1 MFSIIDRYIIKKYL
15 TTFVFTMAIFTVV
28 MVIFDISERL
38 DDFLKYNAP
47 MDKII
52 FEYYAGFIPF
62 YLNFLCPL
70 INFIAVI
77 FFTSKMADQTEIVPI
92 LSAGYSFNR
101 LLRPY
106 AFSATLIFAIS
117 FIFNLYIIPKTNKIK
132 IDFENIYV
140 KPLKDNTK
148 VSTHMQID
156 KNSYVYIDN
165 FDNNMKVG
173 YKFVLEKFKG
183 DTLLEKLIAER
194 ITWDSV
200 TTKWKIQDYS
210 NRIIN
215 GLHERMEKGV
225 SKDTTLDMKPADFEL
240 YDNIFTAMDTKDL
253 NERIHKEE
261 IRGTGMMTDL
271 KLEKYKRYVYPF
283 SAFVLTL
290 MGVALSSK
298 KVRGGIGL
306 SLGIGIGL
314 SFTYIVFIQFAN
326 MFSLKGGLPP
336 LIAVLIPNVTFLII
350 AIYLAI
356 KAPK

>member
-1 MFSIIDRYIIKKYL
+1 MLSLIDRYIIKKYL

-28 MVIFDISERL
+28 MVVFDVSERL
-38 DDFLKYNAP
+38 DDFLKYKAP
-47 MDKII
+47 LDKII

-106 AFSATLIFAIS
+106 MIAATLIFAVS
-117 FIFNLYIIPKTNKIK
+117 LVFNIFIIPHTNKMK
-132 IDFENIYV
+132 VDFENIYV
-140 KPLKDNTK
+140 KPLKDNSR
-148 VSTHMQID
+148 VSTHMQLD

-165 FDNNMKVG
+165 FDNTTKTG
-173 YKFVLEKFKG
+173 YGFVLEIFKG
-183 DTLLEKLIAER
+183 DTLREKMMADR

-200 TTKWKIQDYS
+200 ATKWKIEGYT
-210 NRIIN
+210 NRVIN
-215 GLHERMEKGV
+215 GLHERMDKGAV
-225 SKDTTLDMKPADFEL
+225 KDTTLDMKPSDFEL
-240 YDNIFTAMDTKDL
+240 RDNMFTAMDTREL
-253 NERIHKEE
+253 NTRIRKEE
-261 IRGTGMMTDL
+261 IRGTGVMTDL
-271 KLEKYKRYVYPF
+271 LLEKYKRYIYPF

-326 MFSLKGGLPP
+326 MFSLKGGLPS
-336 LIAVLIPNVTFLII
+336 LIAVLIPNVTFLLV